1 MDACVQSTLDRV
13 YRREALSFLQY
24 VRQTTP
30 YAGPAD
36 RPLAGRLREMAA
48 TEADA
53 LERFADWLE
62 DWHMTRPQ
70 PGAFPSAFTN
80 YNFVAVRKLLP
91 GIVTDHAR
99 ALAELERDLATLPPG
114 GVRDQVEGLAA
125 MKRMH
130 LTELEKVGQNGQV
143 RPTSAATL

>member
-1 MDACVQSTLDRV
+1 MDVCVQSTLERV
-13 YRREALSFLQY
+13 YRREVLSFLQY

-36 RPLAGRLREMAA
+36 RPLVARLRELAA

-62 DWHMTRPQ
+62 DHHMPRP
-70 PGAFPSAFTN
+70 PSGAFPSSFTN
-80 YNFVAVRKLLP
+80 YNFVVVRKLLP
-91 GIVTDHAR
+91 EVVADHTR
-99 ALAELERDLATLPPG
+99 ALAELEHDLAKLPPG
-114 GVRDQVEGLAA
+114 DVRDQVENLAA
-125 MKRMH
+125 VKRMH

-143 RPTSAATL
+143 RPTSAATP